1 MKKVLQ
7 ALAVLTHPIFLPL
20 FSLVI
25 YLPIVAKYAE
35 NAFVLSMVWVGFV
48 YFILPLVYFK
58 FVRKMNLAEPS
69 LDQRRSIYRAY
80 TLVNVGFA
88 LVSVFIMT
96 EYISFC
102 LAAAF
107 LHLFMLLLAFLEM
120 KASWHS
126 AVWSFLVV
134 VGLMVQYNYTF
145 VGQGSML
152 LLPIVILVAVLLIR
166 RLSKAHTWFELG
178 MGAAVGAIAAFPVL
192 FF

>member
-1 MKKVLQ
+1 
-7 ALAVLTHPIFLPL
+7 
-20 FSLVI
+20 
-25 YLPIVAKYAE
+25 
-35 NAFVLSMVWVGFV
+35 
-48 YFILPLVYFK
+48 
-58 FVRKMNLAEPS
+58 
-69 LDQRRSIYRAY
+69 
-80 TLVNVGFA
+80 
-88 LVSVFIMT
+88 
-96 EYISFC
+96 
-102 LAAAF
+102 
-107 LHLFMLLLAFLEM
+107 MLLLAFLEM